1 MKNIFKVIVG
11 VATISFVA
19 VSCDVSNKGTLYTP
33 DGKDA
38 AVSFAQSTL
47 QDTEIDAKTT
57 KYEIELVRGIADG
70 TLTVNLKSELPN
82 GVTCPTSVS
91 FEAGSYTTSVSLD
104 ISGMAVGKKY
114 AGKIQLADA
123 NSFNSEI
130 ATSEIKVTFAKAY
143 TWVSLGKGKIYDGV
157 ALQVSDDDLGLA
169 DVEILKAEGF
179 NRWRVMTPFPE
190 KAVKAAWGDDFFCG
204 GASEYIELYILD
216 ETAGTIKYSSP
227 IKTGLFYADLGDNAY
242 IWYYY
247 PTDYNEKLASYE
259 SQNTFLED
267 GKVIQIA
274 CAKTIENTSN
284 WFGVKAIYIAMPD
297 FASQFEEW
305 LRS

>member
-1 MKNIFKVIVG
+1 MKNIFKVIAG
-11 VATISFVA
+11 AAALSFIA

-38 AVSFAQSTL
+38 AVSFAQPTL

-57 KYEIELVRGIADG
+57 QYEIELVRGISDG
-70 TLTVNLKSELPN
+70 ALTVNLTSDLPE
-82 GVTCPTSVS
+82 GVKCPASVS
-91 FEAGSYTTSVSLD
+91 FEAGSYSATVSLD

-114 AGKIQLADA
+114 EGKIRLADTG
-123 NSFNSEI
+123 SFNSEI

-143 TWVSLGKGKIYDGV
+143 TWISLGKGKIYDGV
-157 ALQVSDDDLGLA
+157 ALQVSNEDLGLT

-190 KAVKAAWGDDFFCG
+190 KAVKAAWGDDFYCG
-204 GASEYIELYILD
+204 GASEYIELYTLD

-247 PTDYNEKLASYE
+247 PTDYSEKLASYV

-274 CAKTIENTSN
+274 CAKAIENTQN